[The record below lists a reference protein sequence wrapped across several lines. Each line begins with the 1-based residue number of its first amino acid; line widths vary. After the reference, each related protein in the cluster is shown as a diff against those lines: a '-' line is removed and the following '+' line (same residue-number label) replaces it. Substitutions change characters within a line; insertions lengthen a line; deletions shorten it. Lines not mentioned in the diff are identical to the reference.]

1 MIIWIRVGE
10 RLGQLCPGMLPKID
24 EIVSFLH
31 EIQLSPLIL
40 TTTNLHP
47 SLTPGSFP
55 RVIFYIS
62 INSYQTYVQKS
73 LKACLLDE
81 FNVFPNG
88 LSSYFTFN
96 STPMSARNSPTLVA
110 WLSCVNRSIS
120 VQSWCLISLK
130 AKCSRV
136 RFLKLR
142 YDHATL
148 LFANLQGS
156 SSQSKTEN

>member
-1 MIIWIRVGE
+1 MYKIKRWRGREDDYLDQSRRKIRSAVP
-10 RLGQLCPGMLPKID
+10 RNAPKD
-24 EIVSFLH
+24 RWDSLFLTWATA
-31 EIQLSPLIL
+31 LSPLIL

-62 INSYQTYVQKS
+62 INSYQTYVQNS

-120 VQSWCLISLK
+120 VQSWCLISLN
-130 AKCSRV
+130 AKM
-136 RFLKLR
+136 
-142 YDHATL
+142 
-148 LFANLQGS
+148 LQS
-156 SSQSKTEN
+156 EIPKT